1 MSTEL
6 CPQTL
11 AVLEFRVISY
21 ASQSITGL
29 WRVLT
34 PRYAWITS
42 LVATVVLL
50 LYVASLFLD
59 FGKQTQEVR
68 VRVEAEEVLLPL
80 PRKITLISVEEAMLY
95 RRSIRDYLATPVAIE
110 HLSMILWAAQGI
122 SETKWGLRTAP
133 SAGATYPLEVYI
145 VIGANGVVLED
156 GVYLEAGVYKYD
168 VRKHS
173 MKLVAEGDRRLE
185 LAKAALSQEWV
196 EKAPVVIVICAVYER
211 TTARYGERGYRYVYI
226 EVGHAAQN
234 IYLMA
239 TALGLGTV
247 AVGAFYDDEV
257 ARVISVEEKEKPLY
271 IMPIGVPRQ
280 PHVTSFEEI
289 SNYYLARR

>member
-1 MSTEL
+1 M
-6 CPQTL
+6 L
-11 AVLEFRVISY
+11 A
-21 ASQSITGL
+21 
-29 WRVLT
+29 
-34 PRYAWITS
+34 PRYIWIAS
-42 LVATVVLL
+42 LAATVILL
-50 LYVASLFLD
+50 LYVASLFLG
-59 FGKQTQEVR
+59 FSRQIQEVG

-80 PRKITLISVEEAMLY
+80 PKKVTLISVEEAMLY
-95 RRSIRDYLATPVAIE
+95 RRSIRDYLTTPVAIE
-110 HLSMILWAAQGI
+110 KLSMILWAAQGV

-145 VIGANGVVLED
+145 VVGASGVALEE

-168 VRKHS
+168 VHRHS
-173 MKLVAEGDRRLE
+173 IKLVAEGDRRAE
-185 LAKAALSQEWV
+185 LAKAALGQEWV
-196 EKAPVVIVICAVYER
+196 ENAPVVIVICAVYER

-257 ARVISVEEKEKPLY
+257 ARVVGVEQRERPLY
-271 IMPIGVPRQ
+271 IMPIGVPQQ
-280 PHVTSFEEI
+280 PYVTSFEEI
-289 SNYYLARR
+289 GSYYSARR